1 MEQFPELLKYGSNEY
16 LGNGSYGFVYIIPGY
31 NGRYVLKQHLITN
44 DINNTD
50 SINSNNSI
58 NNTKKKTVCDSWIQ
72 EYNMHKHIYN
82 TCNHL
87 LTPLAISIVKPHSF
101 SYGSYDGNTL
111 QRLPDEAGASHCYI
125 IMERVYGQKM
135 DNGLLNENIEE
146 KLEKL
151 LKNKGARKVRQLL
164 PFYLYFGA
172 LQIDG
177 VITLDLLK
185 GATLHEFSN
194 ESLNY
199 CTIENDAYIHC
210 LRMMASFFIIAG
222 ADFAPRDIEYVL
234 NGNDGDTLMTILDF
248 NEVKRWGQRKKKYE
262 EIMKRLLKINNKK
275 ETQKS
280 NKDYPTYNI
289 HIDLAHIY
297 IDLCGLRKSVF
308 PNPMAPYD
316 SPTPQWKFLP
326 NPITCPGGFFQAVEE
341 LKGMLPHETY
351 EFQFE
356 KVIEYIVIYIKKH
369 WLHPQRDC
377 PWEPHMPFFTSASVY
392 ASFDMTFQKH
402 IVSNV
407 WKLLHEKEKH
417 LENIMNMPY
426 SDTIGYI
433 NGILEGQKKAGF
445 TVEEGWG
452 EMSLFSD

>member
-1 MEQFPELLKYGSNEY
+1 MQEHNIVEFPELLYYGANEY
-16 LGNGSYGFVYIIPGY
+16 LGNGSYGFVYIIPNY
-31 NGRYVLKQHLITN
+31 NGNYVIKQHMILGDN
-44 DINNTD
+44 QSPDD
-50 SINSNNSI
+50 W
-58 NNTKKKTVCDSWIQ
+58 CQ
-72 EYNMHKHIYN
+72 EYNMHKDIYN
-82 TCNHL
+82 RCNHL

-111 QRLPDEAGASHCYI
+111 QKLSNEAGASHCYI
-125 IMERVYGQKM
+125 IMERIYGQKM
-135 DNGLLNENIEE
+135 DNSSPNKNIGR
-146 KLEKL
+146 KLETL
-151 LKNKGARKVRQLL
+151 LKNKGIHKVGQLL

-185 GATLHEFSN
+185 GATLHEFPN

-199 CTIENDAYIHC
+199 CTIENEAYMAC

-222 ADFAPRDIEYVL
+222 AGFAPRDIEYVL
-234 NGNDGDTLMTILDF
+234 NGNEGDALMTILDF
-248 NEVKRWGQRKKKYE
+248 NEVKRWTQRERLVQGPKYNYD
-262 EIMKRLLKINNKK
+262 IN
-275 ETQKS
+275 
-280 NKDYPTYNI
+280 
-289 HIDLAHIY
+289 IDLAHIY

-316 SPTPQWKFLP
+316 APTPQWKFLP

-341 LKGMLPHETY
+341 LKGMLPLSTY
-351 EFQFE
+351 PFQFE

-369 WLHPQRDC
+369 WLHPQKEC

-392 ASFDMTFQKH
+392 ESFDMAFQKH
-402 IVSNV
+402 IVSNL

-433 NGILEGQKKAGF
+433 NEVLEGQKKAGF